1 MEDFGL
7 DLKHEEILD
16 DMVNPFFAWCC
27 CLYILLS
34 VGSYENSEKEIHSTF
49 LLMIHLQKHARQNLS
64 MR

>member
-27 CLYILLS
+27 FLYILLS
-34 VGSYENSEKEIHSTF
+34 VGSYEKLEK
-49 LLMIHLQKHARQNLS
+49 
-64 MR
+64 